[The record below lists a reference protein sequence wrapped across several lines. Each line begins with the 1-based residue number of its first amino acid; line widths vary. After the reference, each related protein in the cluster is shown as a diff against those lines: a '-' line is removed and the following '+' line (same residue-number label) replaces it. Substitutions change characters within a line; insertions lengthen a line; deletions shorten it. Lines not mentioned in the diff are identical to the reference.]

1 MKAVQLSTGRSVAL
15 KVLDVDASDPGARRR
30 FDRERESRELPESA
44 ELREAYEAMRRFSA
58 ITSGETDDSPA

>member
-1 MKAVQLSTGRSVAL
+1 VPV
-15 KVLDVDASDPGARRR
+15 V
-30 FDRERESRELPESA
+30 ESREVPESA